1 MTLAPPGN
9 AQRSSRVSAEVLR
22 SLNGPALLRYRPRD
36 RNYIT
41 AEMNDL
47 DDLEKWGR
55 DLGVLRGLEACNKFK
70 CRKFPFVFR
79 I

>member
-1 MTLAPPGN
+1 MP
-9 AQRSSRVSAEVLR
+9 QRSSRVSAEVIAHSTAQL
-22 SLNGPALLRYRPRD
+22 YYVIDVDRD
-36 RNYIT
+36 YIT
-41 AEMNDL
+41 AEVNDP

-55 DLGVLRGLEACNKFK
+55 DLGVLPGLEVYNKFK

>member
-1 MTLAPPGN
+1 MP
-9 AQRSSRVSAEVLR
+9 QRSSRVSAEVIAR
-22 SLNGPALLRYRPRD
+22 STVPVYYVIDLD
-36 RNYIT
+36 RNCII
-41 AEMNDL
+41 AEVNDL
-47 DDLEKWGR
+47 DDFEKWGL